1 MLKNIYLFI
10 KKKLKYSWYD
20 LKIEGALLVDHK
32 VRILG
37 AGIFFKGRNYFSML
51 IQLVYQIYLKK
62 PGLSYIASFKSF
74 K

>member
-20 LKIEGALLVDHK
+20 LKIEGALLVDYK

-37 AGIFFKGRNYFSML
+37 AGILF
-51 IQLVYQIYLKK
+51 
-62 PGLSYIASFKSF
+62 
-74 K
+74 